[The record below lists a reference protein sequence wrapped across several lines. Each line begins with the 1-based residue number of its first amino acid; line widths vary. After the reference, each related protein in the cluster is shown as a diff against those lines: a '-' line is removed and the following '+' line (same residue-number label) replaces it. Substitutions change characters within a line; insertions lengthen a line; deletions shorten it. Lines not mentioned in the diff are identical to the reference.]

1 MKVKYIS
8 LRKKLVL
15 SILVLSTI
23 VTTIIIIVTFLF
35 DYSQE
40 VQELNQAAAAI
51 EASLLKPLAKLA
63 WDYNDTQIQTQLES
77 ITKLNEIASA
87 ELTYTNNSKTFKV
100 SDSNYLA
107 HAENNFKSYDLT
119 YESEDGPQKV
129 ATLKLEFNKA
139 RVYNKLFDKAFFYIG
154 LQFFK
159 SLLISF
165 LLLSVFQILVTS
177 KLEAIVKNLRYLTI
191 TQFKNRKKIKFKS
204 FLFIFNARDEISDV
218 TRMIF
223 RMSYK
228 TYQYHQLINEQL
240 VIAQQQV
247 ESERARS
254 IYASKMAALGE
265 MASGIAHEVNNP
277 LAVIE
282 GRISLMAKYSEN
294 MDSETR
300 LKFNKDLESMLNMS
314 NRISKIVRG
323 LKKFAR
329 EGSQD
334 PMEAVSIQTIIND
347 TNTLLLEKI
356 KMKGIDYQVKTSD
369 VIIECRPVEISQ
381 VLLNLVSNAID
392 AIEFLDEKWIKIE
405 TENFN
410 NHLLI
415 RIIDSGAGI
424 SSEIQDKIMQPF
436 FTTKEIG
443 KGTGLGLSIS
453 KGIIENHQG
462 TFRINS
468 KYHNTCFEILIPL
481 QQAQI
486 QNQTA

>member
-1 MKVKYIS
+1 M
-8 LRKKLVL
+8 
-15 SILVLSTI
+15 
-23 VTTIIIIVTFLF
+23 
-35 DYSQE
+35 
-40 VQELNQAAAAI
+40 
-51 EASLLKPLAKLA
+51 
-63 WDYNDTQIQTQLES
+63 
-77 ITKLNEIASA
+77 
-87 ELTYTNNSKTFKV
+87 
-100 SDSNYLA
+100 
-107 HAENNFKSYDLT
+107 
-119 YESEDGPQKV
+119 
-129 ATLKLEFNKA
+129 
-139 RVYNKLFDKAFFYIG
+139 
-154 LQFFK
+154 
-159 SLLISF
+159 
-165 LLLSVFQILVTS
+165 
-177 KLEAIVKNLRYLTI
+177 
-191 TQFKNRKKIKFKS
+191 
-204 FLFIFNARDEISDV
+204 LFIFNARDEISDV
-218 TRMIF
+218 SRMIF

-254 IYASKMAALGE
+254 VYASKMAALGE

-282 GRISLMAKYSEN
+282 GRIGLMVKYGEKL
-294 MDSETR
+294 DPETK
-300 LKFNKDLESMLNMS
+300 LKFNKDLESMQNMS

-334 PMEAVSIQTIIND
+334 PMEAVSIQSIIHD
-347 TNTLLLEKI
+347 TNTLLAEKI
-356 KMKGIDYQVKTSD
+356 KMKGIDYQVKIND
-369 VIIECRPVEISQ
+369 VTIECRPVEISQ

-415 RIIDSGAGI
+415 RIIDSGSGI

-462 TFRINS
+462 TLSINS
-468 KYHNTCFEILIPL
+468 KYNNTCFEILIPL
-481 QQAQI
+481 QQAQV